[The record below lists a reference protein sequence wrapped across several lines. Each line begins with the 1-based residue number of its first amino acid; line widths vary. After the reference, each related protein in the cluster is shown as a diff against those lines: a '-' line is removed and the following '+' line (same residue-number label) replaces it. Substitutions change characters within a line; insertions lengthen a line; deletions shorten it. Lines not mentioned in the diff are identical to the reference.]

1 MGARLKDLGLGV
13 VAAGWLVAAT
23 WMTPAGDV
31 LAALSGETLPTMC
44 WIRATTGHACP
55 TCGMSRSF
63 VAFFHGDL
71 ALIEQ

>member
-31 LAALSGETLPTMC
+31 LAAPSG
-44 WIRATTGHACP
+44 
-55 TCGMSRSF
+55 
-63 VAFFHGDL
+63 
-71 ALIEQ
+71 ALFAGVVRMLVGGLG